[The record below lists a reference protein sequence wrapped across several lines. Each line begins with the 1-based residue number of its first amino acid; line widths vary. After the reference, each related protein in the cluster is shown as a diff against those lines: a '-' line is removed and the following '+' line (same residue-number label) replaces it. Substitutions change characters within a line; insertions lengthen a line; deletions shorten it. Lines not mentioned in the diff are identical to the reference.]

1 MSHPSPAWW
10 KSTEAM
16 VAGVLLLAMVL
27 IGFVNPAFWSLENL
41 FSLARSNIVIGIMAL
56 GVLLVM
62 ISGGIDVSF
71 PAFAVAA
78 MYLVVRAM
86 VDWGV
91 PTGVLVPFLLATL
104 IGAALG
110 LVNALLVWKLRMIP
124 LIVTLGTA
132 AMVRGLLN
140 GVVGTSNV
148 NINKFPKSLIEF
160 GKTDLIT
167 LTNAKGASFGL
178 PATVLAYL
186 GLALVVHLVLSRT
199 MIGRSVYAYGASA
212 ESAKRVGFRTGRTL
226 IFVYVTAGALAG
238 FAGLLHSSMIWMA
251 NPRDFVGWE
260 LDVIA
265 AVVLGGASIFGGRGS
280 VLGTMLGVFMLVMI
294 KNSLILMGI
303 DTTWQRVVVGLML
316 IAAVALTALRDR
328 KAIV

>member
-1 MSHPSPAWW
+1 MSARNPVWW
-10 KSTEAM
+10 QGTEAM
-16 VAGVLLLAMVL
+16 VAAILLIAMVL
-27 IGFVNPAFWSLENL
+27 IGLVNPAFWSPENL
-41 FSLARSNIVIGIMAL
+41 FSLARSNVVIGIMAL

-71 PAFAVAA
+71 PAFAVAG

-86 VDWGV
+86 VDWGW
-91 PTGVLVPFLLATL
+91 PGGVFLPFVMATL

-110 LVNALLVWKLRMIP
+110 LMNAALVHKLRMIP

-148 NINKFPKSLIEF
+148 NINKYPKSLIEF
-160 GKTDLIT
+160 GKTDLLT
-167 LTNAKGASFGL
+167 LTNAKGGSFGL
-178 PATVLAYL
+178 TAMVVIYL
-186 GLALVVHLVLSRT
+186 GLALAVWLLLSRT
-199 MIGRSVYAYGASA
+199 MIGRSVYAYGASPEA
-212 ESAKRVGFRTGRTL
+212 AKRVGFRTGRTL
-226 IFVYVTAGALAG
+226 LLVYVLAGALAG

-280 VLGTMLGVFMLVMI
+280 VLGTMLGVFILVMI

-303 DTTWQRVVVGLML
+303 DTTWQRVVVGAML